1 MAAFSMRIVANL
13 QAYGQHMAHWLRHP
27 ATIQQR
33 NVRNVVI
40 DGIGVGI
47 VQGVASFLPVFLA
60 RLNAS
65 SLLVAL
71 LTALPA
77 VTAMLLVLPIGRLL
91 DRQRTILPW
100 YSRARV
106 TVFACYALIGILPF
120 FVPHHALPSVIIAV
134 WALATIPQ
142 TIVTVAFTVVMGAVA
157 GPDQRAS
164 LMSRRWGVLGAT
176 TALTVAVVGVALD
189 QIPFPLS
196 YQVVFISSFGG
207 ALLSFAF
214 SRRITLPDQTPRTAP
229 AQVRRAWRARMRR
242 GVAALTH
249 HAAYTRFLISQFVFN
264 VGLLMAVPLFPLY
277 WVRELHLSD
286 TWVGTI
292 TLANQGVVLVAYV
305 VWAALV
311 RRTGAVTVLRVC
323 SFGLVLYPVLTGLTR
338 SVPPLVVYA
347 GMAGI
352 FGAGLNLVLFDLL
365 LRTCPAEH
373 TASYVGLYQWTI
385 SLATLVAPLVGT
397 TIADAWGYT
406 WALFI
411 AGGLRCAGALLFT
424 VLQVGV
430 TDATAQNTTPFR
442 FRFTRQRK
450 A

>member
-1 MAAFSMRIVANL
+1 MRIIADV
-13 QAYGQHMAHWLRHP
+13 QARGRRTAQWLRQP
-27 ATIQQR
+27 ASVQQR

-47 VQGVASFLPVFLA
+47 VQGVASFLSVFLV
-60 RLNAS
+60 RLDAS

-77 VTAMLLVLPIGRLL
+77 VTGMLLVLPIGRLL

-120 FVPHHALPSVIIAV
+120 FVPQHALPSVIIGI

-142 TIVTVAFTVVMGAVA
+142 TIVTVAFTVVMSAVA

-176 TALTVAVVGVALD
+176 TALTVAVVGVVLD

-196 YQVVFISSFGG
+196 YQVVFIGSFGG

-214 SRRITLPDQTPRTAP
+214 SRRITLPDQTPSDA
-229 AQVRRAWRARMRR
+229 AGQVRRAWGAQLRAGIATLVR
-242 GVAALTH
+242 
-249 HAAYTRFLISQFVFN
+249 HAAYTRFLVSQFVFN

-277 WVRELHLSD
+277 WVRELHVSD
-286 TWVGTI
+286 AWVGTI
-292 TLANQGVVLVAYV
+292 TLANQGVVLIAYFL
-305 VWAALV
+305 WAALV
-311 RRTGAVTVLRVC
+311 RRTSAVVVLRLC

-338 SVPPLVVYA
+338 SVPPLVLYA
-347 GMAGI
+347 AMAGV
-352 FGAGLNLVLFDLL
+352 FGAGLNLVLFDVL
-365 LRTCPAEH
+365 LRTCPPEQ

-385 SLATLVAPLVGT
+385 FLATLVAPLVGT
-397 TIADAWGYT
+397 SIADRWGYAP
-406 WALFI
+406 ALFL
-411 AGGLRCAGALLFT
+411 AGGLRGAGALLFT
-424 VLQVGV
+424 LLQVGV
-430 TDATAQNTTPFR
+430 LGAAATQVPR
-442 FRFTRQRK
+442 FRFPIARHRK
-450 A
+450 T